1 MGLVDSE
8 ATKTKI
14 GEDAQAFFGAD
25 LAVDNQITVKAANS
39 VAVVAPLAANLHFD
53 TAKTN

>member
-8 ATKTKI
+8 ATNTKI